1 VFIYTKC
8 SRGNKG
14 RRKISQEETS
24 KERRNKKEEGRRDT
38 ISGKQ
43 TDEEEITETKPEL
56 ETIYCQRTHYL
67 QLLISLC
74 NTENTTISEI
84 KQ

>member
-24 KERRNKKEEGRRDT
+24 KERRNKRKKGRRDT

-43 TDEEEITETKPEL
+43 TDKEEITVTKAEL
-56 ETIYCQRTHYL
+56 ETIYCHRTHYL

-74 NTENTTISEI
+74 NIENTTICEI